1 MPGGLTKEQS
11 VLIKNFTNLSEKI
24 EKCKSHIE
32 FLKKCQSERV
42 LPKGLNLI
50 KLTTSKELWDADE
63 KQISGLL
70 FNCSEGI
77 LKAHL
82 EIKEKK

>member
-42 LPKGLNLI
+42 LPKGLNL
-50 KLTTSKELWDADE
+50 TSDYYQGRSATCTVPTVEVE
-63 KQISGLL
+63 VS
-70 FNCSEGI
+70 
-77 LKAHL
+77 
-82 EIKEKK
+82 